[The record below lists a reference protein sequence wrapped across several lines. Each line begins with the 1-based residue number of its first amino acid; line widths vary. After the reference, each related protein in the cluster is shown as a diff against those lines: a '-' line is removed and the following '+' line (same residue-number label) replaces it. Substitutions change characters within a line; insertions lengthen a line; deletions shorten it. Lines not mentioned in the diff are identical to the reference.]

1 MLNTT
6 RSSGKMTLTINHR
19 SYLQLW
25 AEADISPKVIESE
38 GEYRQFLAVAESLL
52 AKKKL
57 RTVEETALLRMVVK
71 LIEDYESKHYSL
83 DDWGKSLPHEIL
95 QHIMAAS
102 GTKQVDLVGIIGSKG
117 VVSEVVNGSRSI
129 SKSQAKKLGEMFK
142 VSPSLFI

>member
-1 MLNTT
+1 
-6 RSSGKMTLTINHR
+6 MTLTINPR
-19 SYLQLW
+19 DYLQLW
-25 AEADISPKVIESE
+25 TEANISPKVIESE
-38 GEYRQFLAVAESLL
+38 GEYRQFLAVAENLL
-52 AKKKL
+52 AKKNL
-57 RTVEETALLRMVVK
+57 RTSEETALFRIVVK
-71 LIEDYESKHYSL
+71 LIENYESEHYNL

-95 QHIMAAS
+95 HHIMDAS